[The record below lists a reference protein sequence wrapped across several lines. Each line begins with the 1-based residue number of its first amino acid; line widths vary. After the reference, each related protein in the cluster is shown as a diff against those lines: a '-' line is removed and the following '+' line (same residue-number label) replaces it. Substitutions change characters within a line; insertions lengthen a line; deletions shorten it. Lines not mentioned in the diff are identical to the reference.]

1 MVQYMCPY
9 TTYLLRGVRTSC
21 GQSHESQSRKTK
33 WSETMA
39 EREKLSSDNSSSSCS
54 DSSGDTTSKYAK
66 QQYFITKSSGT
77 SIIYWIS
84 SPLFFVLQ
92 VRSPGI
98 ATFFHRLPLMF
109 CFGLN
114 LFTFVVNI
122 LEAPGM
128 LLRHQ
133 ICWHLP
139 ET

>member
-1 MVQYMCPY
+1 MSIHHVPAK
-9 TTYLLRGVRTSC
+9 RGAYVMWPITWKPVSKK
-21 GQSHESQSRKTK
+21 Q
-33 WSETMA
+33 SETMA

-54 DSSGDTTSKYAK
+54 DSSGDTTSKYAE
-66 QQYFITKSSGT
+66 QRYFITKSSGT

-128 LLRHQ
+128 LLRYQ